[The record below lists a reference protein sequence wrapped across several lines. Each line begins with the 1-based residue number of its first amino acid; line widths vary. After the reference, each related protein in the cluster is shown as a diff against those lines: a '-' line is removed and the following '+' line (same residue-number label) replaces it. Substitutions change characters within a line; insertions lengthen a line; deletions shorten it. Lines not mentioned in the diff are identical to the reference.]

1 MIEADAAMESGH
13 PNIPSQFQR
22 FAEATGS
29 SVSSGDIEPWA
40 RLREVEDR
48 SYRLRT
54 LVQTWEHQQRE
65 ERKLRRDYASRL
77 LWIWVVQA
85 FVVNLAF
92 VLIGLRILV
101 VDQWVANAFILSV
114 FVELVGMVLIVMR
127 YLFPKDGDSLLN
139 LIERL

>member
-1 MIEADAAMESGH
+1 MIESAAATESGH
-13 PNIPSQFQR
+13 PNIPSQFQP

-29 SVSSGDIEPWA
+29 SVSSDDIEPWA
-40 RLREVEDR
+40 RFREVEDR

-85 FVVNLAF
+85 LVVNLAF

-127 YLFPKDGDSLLN
+127 YLFPKDGDSLLK

>member
-1 MIEADAAMESGH
+1 MKNPGIAGEAEQHGFPSELPRGLETVESSLS
-13 PNIPSQFQR
+13 PEN
-22 FAEATGS
+22 
-29 SVSSGDIEPWA
+29 IEPWA

-54 LVQTWEHQQRE
+54 LVQTWEQQQGE
-65 ERKLRRDYASRL
+65 ERQLRRDYASRL

-85 FVVNLAF
+85 LVVNIAF
-92 VLIGLRILV
+92 ALLGLNVLV

-114 FVELVGMVLIVMR
+114 FAELVGMVLIVMR
-127 YLFPKDGDSLLN
+127 YLFPMDGDSLLK

>member
-1 MIEADAAMESGH
+1 MTSSGAVGESGQ
-13 PNIPSQFQR
+13 PDIPSELRR
-22 FAEATGS
+22 FVETTGS
-29 SVSSGDIEPWA
+29 SVSPEEIEPWA
-40 RLREVEDR
+40 RFREVEDR

-65 ERKLRRDYASRL
+65 ERELRRDYASRL
-77 LWIWVVQA
+77 LWMWVVQA
-85 FVVNLAF
+85 LVVNLAF

-114 FVELVGMVLIVMR
+114 FAELVGMVLIVMR

>member
-1 MIEADAAMESGH
+1 MTNSGAVDESG
-13 PNIPSQFQR
+13 QFDILSELRQ
-22 FAEATGS
+22 FAETVGS
-29 SVSSGDIEPWA
+29 SLSTENIEPWA

-54 LVQTWEHQQRE
+54 LVQTWEQQQGE
-65 ERKLRRDYASRL
+65 ERQLRRDYASRL

-85 FVVNLAF
+85 LVVNIAF
-92 VLIGLRILV
+92 ALLGLNVLV

-114 FVELVGMVLIVMR
+114 FAELVGMVLIVMR
-127 YLFPKDGDSLLN
+127 YLFPKDGDSLLK